1 MIDIHAHILPG
12 LDDGSDSLETS
23 LMMAYAAVESGV
35 TAIIATPHC
44 NQRGLYENYASPEL
58 TGRLER
64 LRGEIDAAGIPLDVY
79 QGMEVFG
86 TRDVPRLL
94 REGKLLT
101 LNGSRYLLIEFAFR
115 EDPLYM
121 DRLVHALLDDGV
133 CPIVAHPERYIH
145 LQDIPDILYDWVCDG
160 IGLQINKGSLFG
172 KFGRHAQQLA
182 MALLWN
188 DLVTCVASDAHGTEM
203 RTTEMADAQ
212 DFLTMEFSGV
222 LAERL
227 LTENPSR
234 ILRDA
239 PLLQGRPTPFS

>member
-12 LDDGSDSLETS
+12 LDDGADTPETA

-64 LRGEIDAAGIPLDVY
+64 LRGEIAAAGIPLELY

-115 EDPLYM
+115 EDPLFM
-121 DRLVHALLDDGV
+121 DRLVHALLDEGV
-133 CPIVAHPERYIH
+133 IPIVAHPERYVH

-160 IGLQINKGSLFG
+160 IGVQINKGSLFG

-188 DLVTCVASDAHGTEM
+188 DLVSCVASDAHGAEM

-212 DFLTMEFSGV
+212 DFLTMEFSAG

-227 LTENPSR
+227 LTENPQR
-234 ILRDA
+234 ILQDA
-239 PLLQGRPTPFS
+239 PLLPGRPSPFS

>member
-12 LDDGSDSLETS
+12 LDDGADSPETS

-64 LRGEIDAAGIPLDVY
+64 LRGEINAAGIPLEVY

-133 CPIVAHPERYIH
+133 IPVVAHPERYVH

-160 IGLQINKGSLFG
+160 VGVQINKGSLFG

-182 MALLWN
+182 MAMLWN
-188 DLVTCVASDAHGTEM
+188 DLVSCVASDAHGVEM

-212 DFLTMEFSGV
+212 DFLTMEFSAA

-234 ILRDA
+234 ILHDE
-239 PLLQGRPTPFS
+239 PLLPGRPTPFS

>member
-12 LDDGSDSLETS
+12 LDDGADSPETA

-58 TGRLER
+58 AGRLER
-64 LRGEIDAAGIPLDVY
+64 LRGEIAAAGIPLELY
-79 QGMEVFG
+79 PGMEVFG

-133 CPIVAHPERYIH
+133 IPIVAHPERYVH

-160 IGLQINKGSLFG
+160 IGVQINKGSLFG

-188 DLVTCVASDAHGTEM
+188 DLVSCVASDAHGAEM

-212 DFLTMEFSGV
+212 DFLTMEFSAG

-227 LTENPSR
+227 LTENPRR
-234 ILRDA
+234 ILQDE
-239 PLLQGRPTPFS
+239 PLLQGRPSPFS

>member
-12 LDDGSDSLETS
+12 LDDGSDSPETS

-64 LRGEIDAAGIPLDVY
+64 LRGEIKAAGIPLEVY

-121 DRLVHALLDDGV
+121 DRLVHAILEDGV
-133 CPIVAHPERYIH
+133 IPIVAHPERYV
-145 LQDIPDILYDWVCDG
+145 LMSAPWYLDIQLGACLTAALLGV
-160 IGLQINKGSLFG
+160 LL
-172 KFGRHAQQLA
+172 LA
-182 MALLWN
+182 MWA
-188 DLVTCVASDAHGTEM
+188 VKRRM
-203 RTTEMADAQ
+203 R
-212 DFLTMEFSGV
+212 
-222 LAERL
+222 
-227 LTENPSR
+227 
-234 ILRDA
+234 
-239 PLLQGRPTPFS
+239 

>member
-12 LDDGSDSLETS
+12 LDDGSDSPETS

-58 TGRLER
+58 TERLER
-64 LRGEIDAAGIPLDVY
+64 LRGEIAAAGIPLEVY

-101 LNGSRYLLIEFAFR
+101 LGGSRYLLIEFAFR

-121 DRLVHALLDDGV
+121 DRLVHALLEDGV
-133 CPIVAHPERYIH
+133 IPIVAHPERYVH
-145 LQDIPDILYDWVCDG
+145 LQDIPDILYDWICDG
-160 IGLQINKGSLFG
+160 IGVQINKGSLFG

-188 DLVTCVASDAHGTEM
+188 DLVSCVASDAHGVEM

-212 DFLTMEFSGV
+212 DFLTMEFSAA

-234 ILRDA
+234 ILHDE